1 MLLRAKTYHKAIWR
15 SHTSQPSDPVAKKQL
30 VKFGHAQKAKFRNM
44 KYSWVRFQIKS
55 KYMQSLGTE
64 FFYVKFRFYA
74 WSVRAMTQKLKS
86 PLHAFRKCP
95 KCKQKGLNK

>member
-1 MLLRAKTYHKAIWR
+1 
-15 SHTSQPSDPVAKKQL
+15 
-30 VKFGHAQKAKFRNM
+30 
-44 KYSWVRFQIKS
+44 
-55 KYMQSLGTE
+55 MQSLGTE